1 MTQANEAGLSIV
13 FRNPQPRRE
22 LQVSSTWL
30 LFVRNRDDLR
40 ISVSSEGV
48 SRPRIV
54 RKEAA

>member
-1 MTQANEAGLSIV
+1 MTQANKAGLAVV
-13 FRNPQPRRE
+13 FRNPEARRE
-22 LQVSSTWL
+22 LQGSSTWL

-40 ISVSSEGV
+40 ISVSRDGV